1 MICAIHSRGSMPPV
15 NGPYK
20 AAGPARRGSRNSAP
34 GAAGPEP
41 PPGMCRPLRAA
52 HAENLGPTGAVG
64 PSASTEDGTRTREP
78 GLCRRHVVLPVWA
91 LPPGASA
98 PAVSGLSG
106 DTGDG
111 VQPGMLPGPRRRQQ
125 PGPAGH
131 GPGGKRVGPG
141 DRATAAPVAPVAL
154 FPGTDGGGG
163 YTDHRHQGTRWGWP
177 GLGSADERA
186 SGAAGPGTP
195 QSPHAGPGRTTG
207 VEGVLPPEPGQ

>member
-1 MICAIHSRGSMPPV
+1 MAPIKPPAPPDAGQGTRLRELRGQSRRPACAGRCVLPTPRTWGQPGRWGPRRPRRTGRGLESQAS
-15 NGPYK
+15 
-20 AAGPARRGSRNSAP
+20 AADTWCCRRGCC
-34 GAAGPEP
+34 
-41 PPGMCRPLRAA
+41 PPGP
-52 HAENLGPTGAVG
+52 
-64 PSASTEDGTRTREP
+64 
-78 GLCRRHVVLPVWA
+78 RR
-91 LPPGASA
+91 